1 MQEKNFE
8 EKEIINGENQPETEQ
23 NLINNE
29 MNINNEQLNNNNYE
43 INNQEI
49 INDNMNKEE
58 EEIHENN
65 LDKNEIITNDEAK
78 KPIIDNK
85 NNTLINENINNIDNI
100 NQNNNLVYQINPSQ
114 NMNLNNLSKEQ
125 REEIIEKDL
134 RALLSELSNIK
145 EQGNNYFNNKNYELA
160 EEKYKEGIQKI
171 NEFQIIQN
179 IDEVNGQINE
189 HLININLFNSKF
201 HNNLSTVLYKQKKY
215 EESLKTA
222 EYIIQNINKD
232 HDVSYCRI
240 LYCLIELK
248 KIILANHYAE
258 IIKKKFSKEVIAS
271 KFQAQLD
278 RLDKLNKEMSDKILN
293 ENPELKKEVISLN
306 NNMELNKEKEEQ
318 KEDENEEENEN
329 KIDFSKYLPYIL
341 GGFAFLIIGGKYI
354 YSKLKSE

>member
-145 EQGNNYFNNKNYELA
+145 EQGNNYFNNQNYELA

-201 HNNLSTVLYKQKKY
+201 HNNLSTVLFKQKKY

-271 KFQAQLD
+271 KFQDQLD

-293 ENPELKKEVISLN
+293 ENPELKKELISLN

-318 KEDENEEENEN
+318 KEDEN
-329 KIDFSKYLPYIL
+329 KIMKYIPYL
-341 GGFAFLIIGGKYI
+341 VGGIAFLLIGGRYI
-354 YSKLKSE
+354 YKKLKGN

>member
-201 HNNLSTVLYKQKKY
+201 HNNLSTVLFKQKKY

-271 KFQAQLD
+271 KFQDQLD

-306 NNMELNKEKEEQ
+306 NNMELNKEKEKQ
-318 KEDENEEENEN
+318 KEDEN
-329 KIDFSKYLPYIL
+329 KIMKYIPYL
-341 GGFAFLIIGGKYI
+341 VGGIAFLLIGGRYI
-354 YSKLKSE
+354 YKKLKGN

>member
-145 EQGNNYFNNKNYELA
+145 EQGNNYFNNQNYELA

-201 HNNLSTVLYKQKKY
+201 HNNLSTVLFKQKKY

-222 EYIIQNINKD
+222 EYIIQNIIKD

-271 KFQAQLD
+271 KFQDQLD

-318 KEDENEEENEN
+318 KEDEN
-329 KIDFSKYLPYIL
+329 KIMKYIPYL
-341 GGFAFLIIGGKYI
+341 VGGIAFLLIGGRYI
-354 YSKLKSE
+354 YKKLKGN

>member
-201 HNNLSTVLYKQKKY
+201 HNNLSTVLFKQKKY

-293 ENPELKKEVISLN
+293 ENPELKKELISLN

-318 KEDENEEENEN
+318 KEDEN
-329 KIDFSKYLPYIL
+329 KIMKYIPYL
-341 GGFAFLIIGGKYI
+341 VGGIAFLLIGGRYI
-354 YSKLKSE
+354 YKKLKGN

>member
-201 HNNLSTVLYKQKKY
+201 HNNLSTVLFKQKKY

-222 EYIIQNINKD
+222 EYIIQNIIKD

-293 ENPELKKEVISLN
+293 ENPELKKELISLN

-318 KEDENEEENEN
+318 KEDEN
-329 KIDFSKYLPYIL
+329 KIMKYIPYL
-341 GGFAFLIIGGKYI
+341 VGGIAFLLIGGRYI
-354 YSKLKSE
+354 YKKLKGN

>member
-201 HNNLSTVLYKQKKY
+201 HNNLSTVLFKQKKY

-271 KFQAQLD
+271 KFQDQLD
-278 RLDKLNKEMSDKILN
+278 MLDKLNKEMSDKILN

-318 KEDENEEENEN
+318 KEDEN
-329 KIDFSKYLPYIL
+329 KIMKYIPYL
-341 GGFAFLIIGGKYI
+341 VGGIAFLLIGGRYI
-354 YSKLKSE
+354 YKKLKGN

>member
-145 EQGNNYFNNKNYELA
+145 EQGNNYFNNQNYELA

-201 HNNLSTVLYKQKKY
+201 HNNLSTVLFKQKKY

-222 EYIIQNINKD
+222 EYIIQNIIKD

-318 KEDENEEENEN
+318 KEDEN
-329 KIDFSKYLPYIL
+329 KIMKYIPYL
-341 GGFAFLIIGGKYI
+341 VGGIAFLLIGGRYI
-354 YSKLKSE
+354 YKKLKGN

>member
-201 HNNLSTVLYKQKKY
+201 HNNLSTVLFKQKKY

-222 EYIIQNINKD
+222 EYFIQNINKD

-271 KFQAQLD
+271 KFQDQLD

-318 KEDENEEENEN
+318 KEDEN
-329 KIDFSKYLPYIL
+329 KIMKYIPYL
-341 GGFAFLIIGGKYI
+341 VGGIAFLLIGGRYI
-354 YSKLKSE
+354 YKKLKGN

>member
-201 HNNLSTVLYKQKKY
+201 HNNLSTVLFKQKKY

-240 LYCLIELK
+240 LFCLIELK

-293 ENPELKKEVISLN
+293 ENPELKKELISLN

-318 KEDENEEENEN
+318 KEDEN
-329 KIDFSKYLPYIL
+329 KIMKYIPYL
-341 GGFAFLIIGGKYI
+341 VGGIAFLLIGGRYI
-354 YSKLKSE
+354 YKKLKGN

>member
-201 HNNLSTVLYKQKKY
+201 HNNLSTVLFKQKKY

-222 EYIIQNINKD
+222 EYIIQNIIKD

-271 KFQAQLD
+271 KFQDQLD

-293 ENPELKKEVISLN
+293 ENPELKKELISLN

-318 KEDENEEENEN
+318 KEDEN
-329 KIDFSKYLPYIL
+329 KIMKYIPYL
-341 GGFAFLIIGGKYI
+341 VGGIAFLLIGGRYI
-354 YSKLKSE
+354 YKKLKGN

>member
-145 EQGNNYFNNKNYELA
+145 EQGNNYFNNQNYELA

-201 HNNLSTVLYKQKKY
+201 HNNLSTVLFKQKKY

-222 EYIIQNINKD
+222 EYIIQNIIKD

-271 KFQAQLD
+271 KFQDQLD
-278 RLDKLNKEMSDKILN
+278 RLDKLNKEISDKILN
-293 ENPELKKEVISLN
+293 ENPELKKELISLN

-318 KEDENEEENEN
+318 KEDEN
-329 KIDFSKYLPYIL
+329 KIMKYIPYL
-341 GGFAFLIIGGKYI
+341 VGGIAFLLIGGRYI
-354 YSKLKSE
+354 YKKLKGN

>member
-65 LDKNEIITNDEAK
+65 LDKNEIITNNEAK

-201 HNNLSTVLYKQKKY
+201 HNNLSTVLFKQKKY

-271 KFQAQLD
+271 KFQDQLD

-318 KEDENEEENEN
+318 KEDEN
-329 KIDFSKYLPYIL
+329 KIMKYIPYL
-341 GGFAFLIIGGKYI
+341 VGGIAFLLIGGRYI
-354 YSKLKSE
+354 YKKLKGN

>member
-134 RALLSELSNIK
+134 RSLLSELSNIK

-201 HNNLSTVLYKQKKY
+201 HNNLSTVLFKQKKY

-293 ENPELKKEVISLN
+293 ENPELKKELISLN

-318 KEDENEEENEN
+318 KEDEN
-329 KIDFSKYLPYIL
+329 KIMKYIPYL
-341 GGFAFLIIGGKYI
+341 VGGIAFLLIGGRYI
-354 YSKLKSE
+354 YKKLKGN

>member
-201 HNNLSTVLYKQKKY
+201 HNNLSTVLFKQKKY
-215 EESLKTA
+215 EESLKAA

-293 ENPELKKEVISLN
+293 ENPELKKELISLN

-318 KEDENEEENEN
+318 KEDEN
-329 KIDFSKYLPYIL
+329 KIMKYIPYL
-341 GGFAFLIIGGKYI
+341 VGGIAFLLIGGRYI
-354 YSKLKSE
+354 YKKLKGN

>member
-145 EQGNNYFNNKNYELA
+145 EQGNNYFNNQNYELA

-201 HNNLSTVLYKQKKY
+201 HNNLSTVLFKQKKY

-222 EYIIQNINKD
+222 EYIIQNIIKD

-293 ENPELKKEVISLN
+293 ENPELKKELISLN

-318 KEDENEEENEN
+318 KEDEN
-329 KIDFSKYLPYIL
+329 KIMKYIPYL
-341 GGFAFLIIGGKYI
+341 VGGIAFLLIGGRYI
-354 YSKLKSE
+354 YKKLKGN

>member
-201 HNNLSTVLYKQKKY
+201 HNNLSTVLFKQKKY

-222 EYIIQNINKD
+222 EYIIQNIIKD

-271 KFQAQLD
+271 KFQDQLD

-318 KEDENEEENEN
+318 KEDEN
-329 KIDFSKYLPYIL
+329 KIMKYIPYL
-341 GGFAFLIIGGKYI
+341 VGGIAFLLIGGRYI
-354 YSKLKSE
+354 YKKLKGN

>member
-78 KPIIDNK
+78 KPIIDNI

-271 KFQAQLD
+271 KFQDQLD

-318 KEDENEEENEN
+318 KEDEN
-329 KIDFSKYLPYIL
+329 KIMKYIPYL
-341 GGFAFLIIGGKYI
+341 VGGIAFLLIGGRYI
-354 YSKLKSE
+354 YKKLKGN